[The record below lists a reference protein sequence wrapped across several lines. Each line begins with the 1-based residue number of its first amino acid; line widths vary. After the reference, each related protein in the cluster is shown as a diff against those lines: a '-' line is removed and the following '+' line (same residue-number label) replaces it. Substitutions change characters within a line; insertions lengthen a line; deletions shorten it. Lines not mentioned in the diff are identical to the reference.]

1 MPYMLGGLRVL
12 LREEKRGG
20 GGGLLEGVRFGM
32 GEETREITTPFVPS

>member
-20 GGGLLEGVRFGM
+20 GGLLEGVRFGM
-32 GEETREITTPFVPS
+32 GEETSERTTSFVPS

>member
-12 LREEKRGG
+12 LREEKR